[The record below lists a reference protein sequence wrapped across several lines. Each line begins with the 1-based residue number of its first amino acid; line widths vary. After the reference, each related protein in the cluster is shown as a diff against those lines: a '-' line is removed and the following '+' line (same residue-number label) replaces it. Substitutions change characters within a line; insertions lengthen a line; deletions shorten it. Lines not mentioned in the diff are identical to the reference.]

1 MKDKVLTFDCT
12 QAAYN
17 ALCGLAYRIAD
28 NAYMI
33 ERYGADDTKTER
45 EQNRKTISGLFAEL
59 DSMRV
64 PFWVQNT
71 VICWAENWRTYKTDC
86 LTSAFDKYK
95 NNAGF
100 RISFDGVCNF

>member
-1 MKDKVLTFDCT
+1 MKNRVLTFDCT
-12 QAAYN
+12 QEKYN

-33 ERYGADDTKTER
+33 ERYGADDSEIER
-45 EQNRKTISGLFAEL
+45 KQNHKTIIGLFDEL

-71 VICWAENWRTYKTDC
+71 VICWAENWRAYKTDC

-100 RISFDGVCNF
+100 RISFDGVSIF